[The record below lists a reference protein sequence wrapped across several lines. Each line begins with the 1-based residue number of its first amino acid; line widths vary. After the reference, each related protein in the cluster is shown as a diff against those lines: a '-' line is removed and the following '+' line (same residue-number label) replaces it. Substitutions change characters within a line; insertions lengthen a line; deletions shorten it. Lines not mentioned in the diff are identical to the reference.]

1 MINNPMQL
9 FNMAK
14 SMRNPSMFVNNML
27 KNNPQYQEVL
37 KYVNQ
42 NGGDAKAAF
51 YKLAE
56 EKGVDPEEFLKQ
68 FK

>member
-14 SMRNPSMFVNNML
+14 SMRNPTMFVNTML
-27 KNNPQYQEVL
+27 KNNLQYQEVL

-51 YKLAE
+51 YKFAE

>member
-1 MINNPMQL
+1 MNNPMQL

-14 SMRNPSMFVNNML
+14 SMRNPNTFLDAML
-27 KNNPQYQEVL
+27 KSNPNYQQVIN
-37 KYVNQ
+37 YINQ
-42 NGGDAKAAF
+42 NGGDPKTAY

-56 EKGVDPEEFLKQ
+56 EKGVDPDEFIKQ